1 MKMKETIKAL
11 LLTVLISGLTIGFGF
26 TIALEIFQPQTND
39 YDINRDGKVS
49 ITDLIILN
57 KYIME
62 QPTPECDVPIVS
74 TSEDGIVNVVC

>member
-1 MKMKETIKAL
+1 MKMKEAIKAL
-11 LLTVLISGLTIGFGF
+11 LLTLIISGVTIGLGF
-26 TIALEIFQPQTND
+26 VIALKMYQPQTND

-49 ITDLIILN
+49 ITDLVLLN

-62 QPTPECDVPIVS
+62 QPLSECDVPIVS

>member
-1 MKMKETIKAL
+1 MKMKEAIKAL
-11 LLTVLISGLTIGFGF
+11 LLTLVISGVTIGLGF
-26 TIALEIFQPQTND
+26 VIALKMYQPQTND

-49 ITDLIILN
+49 ITDLVLLN